1 MRERIKQVM
10 ARTFQ
15 VAVTEI
21 PDDASIDE
29 FPAWDSLGHLEFMLA
44 LEMEFSVS
52 ISTGD
57 MLELLWLDAV
67 EEYLKEKGVTALG

>member
-15 VAVTEI
+15 VPVTKI

-44 LEMEFSVS
+44 LEMEFAVT
-52 ISTGD
+52 ISTED
-57 MLELLWLDAV
+57 ILELLWLDAV
-67 EEYLKEKGVTALG
+67 EDYLKEKGVTSVG

>member
-10 ARTFQ
+10 AGTFQ
-15 VAVTEI
+15 VSVTEI

-44 LEMEFSVS
+44 IEMEFAVS
-52 ISTGD
+52 ISTED
-57 MLELLWLDAV
+57 ILELLWLDAV
-67 EEYLKEKGVTALG
+67 EDYLKEKGVTSVG

>member
-15 VAVTEI
+15 VSVTEI

-29 FPAWDSLGHLEFMLA
+29 FSAWDSLGHLEFMLA
-44 LEMEFSVS
+44 LEMEFAVS
-52 ISTGD
+52 ISTED
-57 MLELLWLDAV
+57 ILELLWLDAV
-67 EEYLKEKGVTALG
+67 EDYLKEKGVM